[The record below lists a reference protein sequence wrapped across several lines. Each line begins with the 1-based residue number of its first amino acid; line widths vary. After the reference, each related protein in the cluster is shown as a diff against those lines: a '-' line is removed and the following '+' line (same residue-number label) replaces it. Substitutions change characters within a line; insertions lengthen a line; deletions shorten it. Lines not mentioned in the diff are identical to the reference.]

1 MTEKRCRRCGVPHAD
16 HSESNK
22 TGGVGGP
29 LEWVDD
35 LCPVC
40 LDKRSELAGRAV
52 WRYLAELLDPTDDY
66 VLRTEP
72 EQTTLPGV
80 TADA

>member
-16 HSESNK
+16 HPESNK

-29 LEWVDD
+29 LAWEDD
-35 LCPVC
+35 LCPIC
-40 LDKRSELAGRAV
+40 LDKRRELAGRAV
-52 WRYLAELLDPTDDY
+52 WRYLAALLAGEIAQPSAA
-66 VLRTEP
+66 

-80 TADA
+80 TTDA